1 MGFDQYYFYYYY
13 YECDYDLS
21 YYLSFGSPRRNF
33 ISPTKSP
40 CATVPTW
47 LGLGVGLGV
56 GIGVGLGLGV
66 GVGAGL
72 GVGFGLGVG
81 VGGGVGGWV
90 RGRGRVPTVR
100 PPSTTTSARP
110 G

>member
-66 GVGAGL
+66 GVG
-72 GVGFGLGVG
+72 F
-81 VGGGVGGWV
+81 GGGVWVWGW
-90 RGRGRVPTVR
+90 GWGRVPTVR